1 MKDEIKEMEQIVH
14 SLFKNTPTSSIRE
27 IIKNKPDSL
36 IKEIT
41 IQYCMDRENQEK
53 SES

>member
-1 MKDEIKEMEQIVH
+1 MQNVIKEMEQIVH
-14 SLFKNTPTSSIRE
+14 SLYKNTPISIIGE
-27 IIKNKPDSL
+27 TIKNEPYNL
-36 IKEIT
+36 LKEIT